1 MKRLIFIF
9 LCIPFYLACQRQ
21 TTKAETQVA
30 SSSWQLIADSVFLA
44 TPTDAVLM
52 PKMYIESF
60 FESEG
65 KLFCTVNVYSHLHHY
80 GRQTGGDY
88 LFYITSSGQAHQTR
102 GKSITIPREGKIPI
116 ASIGEWDIHYYDVG
130 EWGNYLTFTNK
141 RTERVFDQVGQLRA
155 VFIEDSAYL
164 SVSQSTISKITNPA
178 SGRLMTHEKTGKD
191 NDDIYLYYENGSASQ
206 DVLWTTDAF
215 RIYWGDADTVISGA
229 YMLEDTMM
237 VAMSIKGETGIYYFD
252 GTDFHLV
259 QELGGLSLED
269 NYGTLLNQIEYPDHL
284 LIPFR
289 DKDLQGIMHVIGRTI
304 HLYYLHIP
312 ARPLP
317 ISPSDPT
324 VEMVNS
330 LASSQPLTMTEVD
343 SVEHLFGGFGNE
355 DNQYYTLLHDSSYL
369 WRSYTVN
376 KSTGFVEDVKI
387 EHHSLGEY
395 DFFIEKSGWKDSI
408 LSAFKSE
415 LIPATP
421 YNSHF
426 EDYDSPRFHLRASAY
441 AFDNMMIFIFPNTS
455 PQ

>member
-21 TTKAETQVA
+21 TTKAETPAA
-30 SSSWQLIADSVFLA
+30 SSSWQLITDSVFLA
-44 TPTDAVLM
+44 APTDDVLM

-60 FESEG
+60 FESDG
-65 KLFCTVNVYSHLHHY
+65 KLFCTVNVYSRLQHY
-80 GRQTGGDY
+80 GWQTGGDY
-88 LFYITSSGQAHQTR
+88 HFYITSSGQAHQTR

-116 ASIGEWDIHYYDVG
+116 ASKGEWDINYYDIG
-130 EWGNYLTFTNK
+130 EWSNYLTFTNK
-141 RTERVFDQVGQLRA
+141 HAEYVFYQIGQLRA
-155 VFIEDSAYL
+155 VFVEDSVYL
-164 SVSQSTISKITNPA
+164 SVSQSTVSRITNPA
-178 SGRLMTHEKTGKD
+178 TGRLMTHEKTGKNVYD
-191 NDDIYLYYENGSASQ
+191 EELYYENGSENQ
-206 DVLWTTDAF
+206 DILWTTDAF
-215 RIYWGDADTVISGA
+215 RIEWGDADTVISGA
-229 YMLEDTMM
+229 YILEDTLM
-237 VAMSIKGETGIYYFD
+237 VAMTVKGEAGIYCFD

-269 NYGTLLNQIEYPDHL
+269 NYGTLLNQLEYPDHL
-284 LIPFR
+284 LIPFQ
-289 DKDLQGIMHVIGRTI
+289 DKNQRGLMHVVGRTI
-304 HLYYLHIP
+304 RLYYLHIP

-330 LASSQPLTMTEVD
+330 LADLHPLTMTEVD

-355 DNQYYTLLHDSSYL
+355 DNQYYTLLPDSSYL

-387 EHHSLGEY
+387 ERHSLGKY
-395 DFFIEKSGWKDSI
+395 DFLIDKSGWKESV

-415 LIPATP
+415 LTPAMP
-421 YNSHF
+421 YNSNF
-426 EDYDSPRFHLRASAY
+426 VDYDSPRFHLRASAY
-441 AFDNMMIFIFPNTS
+441 GNMVIFIFPNTS